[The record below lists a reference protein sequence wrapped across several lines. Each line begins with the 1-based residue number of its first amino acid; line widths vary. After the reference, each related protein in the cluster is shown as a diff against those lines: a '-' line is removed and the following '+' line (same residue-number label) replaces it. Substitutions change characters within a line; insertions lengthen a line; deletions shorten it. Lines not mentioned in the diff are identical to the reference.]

1 MTTPE
6 TLRLSDV
13 ASSVLAGRRQVG
25 ALALV
30 GGSLGLVVAL
40 LIPSGYASTA
50 TVAVEPV
57 STSASSDADPA
68 VDMATEAGAALTRPV
83 AYAAARR
90 LDDGT
95 TAGAV
100 GRRTVVA
107 NPEGSRLLTFTST
120 APTPAQARRI
130 ADAVA
135 QSYLQLRRDTAAQQ
149 VEELSSVIDDEI
161 SALSRKPSTI
171 GRDATARELGSHRA
185 RLLAGPVVPGQVVT
199 RAGRPAERV
208 APGPVALGVGG
219 SALGLVL
226 GAGLVVVRRDH

>member
-13 ASSVLAGRRQVG
+13 ASSVLAGRRHVG
-25 ALALV
+25 ALALA
-30 GGSLGLVVAL
+30 GGLLGLVVAL
-40 LIPSGYASTA
+40 LLPAGYASTA

-57 STSASSDADPA
+57 SRSASTEADPA

-95 TAGAV
+95 TAGTV

-120 APTPAQARRI
+120 AATPAQARRV

-161 SALSRKPSTI
+161 SALSRKPSTT

-199 RAGRPAERV
+199 RAGQPAERV

-219 SALGLVL
+219 SAVGLVL
-226 GAGLVVVRRDH
+226 GAGLVVARRDR